1 MVAAMT
7 ATTAVNVAA
16 HAGRERLLPLYSRR
30 EIRRRVHELAREIRA
45 DYRGRDLLVVGI
57 LKGAFVFTA
66 DLVRALGLPVAV
78 DFVGLSSYGA
88 GTESTGTVRL
98 TTPLSLPVADRDV
111 LVVEDLLDTG
121 RTLTVLLDDLRA
133 RGARSVKVCALL
145 DKPERRVCAVRAD
158 YLGFGSVR
166 GFVAGYG
173 IDYADRYRALP
184 DLVTV
189 EIAGCS

>member
-1 MVAAMT
+1 MLGGMNAI
-7 ATTAVNVAA
+7 TAVG
-16 HAGRERLLPLYSRR
+16 AGGDRLLPLYSRG
-30 EIRRRVHELAREIRA
+30 EIRRRVHELARAIRV
-45 DYRGRDLLVVGI
+45 DHRGRDLVVVGV
-57 LKGAFVFTA
+57 LKGAFIFTA
-66 DLVRALGLPVAV
+66 DLVRALGLPVTI

-88 GTESTGTVRL
+88 GTASTGTVRL
-98 TTPLSLPVADRDV
+98 TRPLSLPVADRNV

-121 RTLTVLLDDLRA
+121 RTLSVLLDDLRG

-158 YLGFGSVR
+158 YVGFGAVR

-173 IDYADRYRALP
+173 IDYAERYRALP

-189 EIAGCS
+189 EPAGVSSGK